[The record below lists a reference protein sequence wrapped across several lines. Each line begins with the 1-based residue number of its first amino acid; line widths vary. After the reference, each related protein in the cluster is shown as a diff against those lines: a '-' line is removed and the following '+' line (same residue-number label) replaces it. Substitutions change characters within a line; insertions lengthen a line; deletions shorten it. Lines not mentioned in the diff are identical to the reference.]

1 MALKFGPSVSLEEI
15 NKKQK
20 EEKDKEEVGFF
31 ESALAGVA
39 TGLWNIP
46 KGIVSLGAE
55 IYDLTADTNLAR
67 DVEEWFDNVNPFDD
81 EAEARTVGKITQAL
95 TQIGL
100 PAYAGARIGVS
111 LATKTAESL
120 AKKAVAAKQAGKVL
134 SLSRIGA
141 KIMSPTG
148 RGIIG
153 AGVGEALVT
162 DEDIGTFA
170 DIVKG
175 TKLEPFAITMLDRED
190 KQGREDALRRLKN
203 RLKFG
208 TEGALFN
215 LALVGAGKGIQK
227 LRGVDV
233 EPLDEFAKTAI
244 GRDMQRYGP
253 EYGFRPE
260 GFLGKS
266 TFEIKEF
273 FSGQRKA
280 AVTAA
285 NNSVKELDTAVK
297 NVSDEVIDKFITGR
311 YKLKSTNQKRE
322 LFREKLQQILSPDSV
337 ESQRLLKNDVRKSAV
352 EKLEDIRKLKELD
365 DRLLK
370 ADNDEAIEDLT
381 KLQNNLLRKNKD
393 VGGKGVGL
401 REFTEK
407 VRREGIFKPE
417 DYIETKDL
425 TQLKNIIANMSGK
438 SGKEALKEAD
448 PLLKS
453 LRDFRLGVDNMSAKS
468 FLLGKNDDSLKKIGE
483 NFGRY
488 MTTVYQKYEQK
499 GLKFL
504 TDFKTTDEMFKRSK
518 RKYIEGSIKT
528 ARRKYVNEQIEQ
540 IEKVGRKA
548 TPEEILKFK
557 NEAAENIYST
567 RKELVKLIDE
577 ADNATQSYAKKIAAD
592 EVSPYDLPESNIS
605 KTDLTD
611 IKVDDSILKNKKVN
625 EWQEE
630 LFGVIKDPSYT
641 FFSTVGKQANLN
653 FTTDYL
659 NRIAQVGKT
668 GKNPFVY
675 DPEEIIERRTKQAK
689 IDREAGYTGPA
700 FTREQNQILEDGI
713 RSQVK
718 KEFGDATKWK
728 KYVNDTS
735 MPNDL
740 DNLYIK
746 APQYEGILDVTSNW
760 LNRSNVGTFYK
771 YSVLLPK
778 AGSQIAKTIL
788 SPLTHVRNVIS
799 AGAFVSA
806 NGAFFPNYGDIQMLL
821 PKMFGGEGAIGQAY
835 KLSGKRILGTLGEQD
850 LKLYQKLLQ
859 VGVVDS
865 QVQAGEMR
873 RLLRDIL
880 SDPAAVERGL
890 YDKLPKTITD
900 RTKKGLLKTYQTLQ
914 DAYVA
919 EDDFWKVINWSLERN
934 RHSILAGKLGLK
946 EDNIKG
952 ILNNDKNAIASIG
965 RDAEQNIKIAEYFQK
980 IAPRRDYIN
989 TAQSTKEFYENFLDE
1004 VAGNLTRNQVPNYA
1018 YVGRTAKALR
1028 QTPFGN
1034 FIAFPLEIM
1043 RTGHNILQRSL
1054 DEIYSGIP
1062 ELRSLGMKRLFGF
1075 GATVGGIPYGMV
1087 ELFKSRHNVTDEE
1100 MQALKKFVPEW
1111 SKNSTLLP
1119 MGRDENG
1126 YLKYVDFSYSNAY
1139 DTLIRPF
1146 NSVINAISAGQDTRE
1161 STMESLGKGMQEG
1174 ISELLQP
1181 YTSESIFTEALVDS
1195 TIRRGVGRGGV
1206 RVWNN
1211 EDETMVKIGKGIL
1224 HIGESLRPGSL
1235 SQLKRLSQAATGKT
1249 DKYGKLFNLED
1260 EIGSLYGFRTINSDP
1275 ERALTFM
1282 TTDLGNGLRDAESIF
1297 KRSVL
1302 RGGRLDPKDI
1312 VNSFKY
1318 TQSIRYQKLR
1328 EMYQNIEA
1336 ARTLGVSES
1345 VIRKKVRRKGLK
1357 KKVLKEL
1364 YQGVFTPERPGDF
1377 TIRTIGKNN
1386 RELNEKEGTDI
1397 PNPFYEAIPSITSF
1411 INSNRRI
1418 SLEENSLNLMDFE
1431 QPTLQQEPRITT
1443 PPLNTVNIN
1452 PNIVNAQSQN
1462 VGSTLP
1468 ANFASLPT
1476 EEKIKLLED
1485 RGIRIG

>member
-1 MALKFGPSVSLEEI
+1 
-15 NKKQK
+15 
-20 EEKDKEEVGFF
+20 
-31 ESALAGVA
+31 
-39 TGLWNIP
+39 
-46 KGIVSLGAE
+46 
-55 IYDLTADTNLAR
+55 
-67 DVEEWFDNVNPFDD
+67 
-81 EAEARTVGKITQAL
+81 
-95 TQIGL
+95 
-100 PAYAGARIGVS
+100 
-111 LATKTAESL
+111 
-120 AKKAVAAKQAGKVL
+120 
-134 SLSRIGA
+134 
-141 KIMSPTG
+141 
-148 RGIIG
+148 
-153 AGVGEALVT
+153 
-162 DEDIGTFA
+162 
-170 DIVKG
+170 
-175 TKLEPFAITMLDRED
+175 
-190 KQGREDALRRLKN
+190 
-203 RLKFG
+203 
-208 TEGALFN
+208 
-215 LALVGAGKGIQK
+215 
-227 LRGVDV
+227 
-233 EPLDEFAKTAI
+233 
-244 GRDMQRYGP
+244 
-253 EYGFRPE
+253 
-260 GFLGKS
+260 
-266 TFEIKEF
+266 
-273 FSGQRKA
+273 
-280 AVTAA
+280 
-285 NNSVKELDTAVK
+285 
-297 NVSDEVIDKFITGR
+297 
-311 YKLKSTNQKRE
+311 
-322 LFREKLQQILSPDSV
+322 
-337 ESQRLLKNDVRKSAV
+337 
-352 EKLEDIRKLKELD
+352 
-365 DRLLK
+365 
-370 ADNDEAIEDLT
+370 
-381 KLQNNLLRKNKD
+381 
-393 VGGKGVGL
+393 
-401 REFTEK
+401 
-407 VRREGIFKPE
+407 
-417 DYIETKDL
+417 
-425 TQLKNIIANMSGK
+425 
-438 SGKEALKEAD
+438 
-448 PLLKS
+448 
-453 LRDFRLGVDNMSAKS
+453 
-468 FLLGKNDDSLKKIGE
+468 
-483 NFGRY
+483 
-488 MTTVYQKYEQK
+488 
-499 GLKFL
+499 
-504 TDFKTTDEMFKRSK
+504 
-518 RKYIEGSIKT
+518 
-528 ARRKYVNEQIEQ
+528 
-540 IEKVGRKA
+540 
-548 TPEEILKFK
+548 
-557 NEAAENIYST
+557 
-567 RKELVKLIDE
+567 
-577 ADNATQSYAKKIAAD
+577 
-592 EVSPYDLPESNIS
+592 
-605 KTDLTD
+605 
-611 IKVDDSILKNKKVN
+611 
-625 EWQEE
+625 
-630 LFGVIKDPSYT
+630 
-641 FFSTVGKQANLN
+641 
-653 FTTDYL
+653 
-659 NRIAQVGKT
+659 
-668 GKNPFVY
+668 
-675 DPEEIIERRTKQAK
+675 
-689 IDREAGYTGPA
+689 
-700 FTREQNQILEDGI
+700 
-713 RSQVK
+713 
-718 KEFGDATKWK
+718 
-728 KYVNDTS
+728 

-740 DNLYIK
+740 DNLYIR

-900 RTKKGLLKTYQTLQ
+900 RTKKGLLKAYQTLQ

-919 EDDFWKVINWSLERN
+919 EDDFWKIINWNLERN
-934 RHSILAGKLGLK
+934 RHSILAGKLGLR

-952 ILNNDKNAIASIG
+952 ILNGDKNAIASIG
-965 RDAEQNIKIAEYFQK
+965 RDATQNIKIAEYFQK
-980 IAPRRDYIN
+980 ITPRKDYIN
-989 TAQSTKEFYENFLDE
+989 SALSTKEFYENFLDE

-1087 ELFKSRHNVTDEE
+1087 ELFKSRHDVTDEE
-1100 MQALKKFVPEW
+1100 MQALRKFVPEW

-1235 SQLKRLSQAATGKT
+1235 SQLKRLGQAATGKT

-1345 VIRKKVRRKGLK
+1345 VIRRKVRRKGLK

-1452 PNIVNAQSQN
+1452 PDVISARAQN
-1462 VGSTLP
+1462 VGLSLP

-1476 EEKIKLLED
+1476 AQKLKTLND
-1485 RGIRIG
+1485 LGININ

>member
-55 IYDLTADTNLAR
+55 IYDLTADTNVAR

-227 LRGVDV
+227 LRGVEV

-244 GRDMQRYGP
+244 GRDMQRFGP

-260 GFLGKS
+260 NFLGKS

-280 AVTAA
+280 AIAA
-285 NNSVKELDTAVK
+285 ADNSKKELDTAIK
-297 NVSDEVIDKFITGR
+297 NVSDEVVDKFITGR
-311 YKLKSTNQKRE
+311 YKLKSTDQKRE
-322 LFREKLQQILSPDSV
+322 LFKEKLQQILKPDSL
-337 ESQRLLKNDVRKSAV
+337 ESERLLKDGVRESAV
-352 EKLEDIRKLKELD
+352 EKLTDIRKLKELD

-370 ADNDEAIEDLT
+370 ANNDEAIEDLT
-381 KLQNNLLRKNKD
+381 KLQNNLLTKNKN
-393 VGGKGVGL
+393 VGGEGVGL

-417 DYIETKDL
+417 DYRQTKDL
-425 TQLKNIIANMSGK
+425 TQLKNIIEEMSDK
-438 SGKEALKEAD
+438 SVKD
-448 PLLKS
+448 PAKKLLDS
-453 LRDFRLGVDNMSAKS
+453 VRDFRLGIDNMSAKS
-468 FLLGKNDDSLKKIGE
+468 FLLGKNEDTLKKIGE

-605 KTDLTD
+605 KTDLAE
-611 IKVDDSILKNKKVN
+611 IKVDDAILKNKKVN

-641 FFSTVGKQANLN
+641 FFSTIGKQANLN

-659 NRIAQVGKT
+659 NRIAQVGKA

-675 DPEEIIERRTKQAK
+675 DPEEIIQRRTKQAK
-689 IDREAGYTGPA
+689 IDREAGLTGDA
-700 FTREQNQILEDGI
+700 FTREQDQILEDGI
-713 RSQVK
+713 RAQVK

-728 KYVNDTS
+728 RYINDTS

-740 DNLYIK
+740 DNLYIR
-746 APQYEGILDVTSNW
+746 APQYEGILDITSNW

-806 NGAFFPNYGDIQMLL
+806 NGAFFPNYGDIKMLL

-900 RTKKGLLKTYQTLQ
+900 RTKKGLLKAYQTLQ

-919 EDDFWKVINWSLERN
+919 EDDFWKIINWNLERN
-934 RHSILAGKLGLK
+934 RHSILAGKLGLR

-952 ILNNDKNAIASIG
+952 ILNGDKNAIASIG
-965 RDAEQNIKIAEYFQK
+965 RDAKQNIAIAEYFQK

-1087 ELFKSRHNVTDEE
+1087 EMFKSRHDVTDEE

-1206 RVWNN
+1206 KVWNP

-1224 HIGESLRPGSL
+1224 HIGESLKPGSL
-1235 SQLKRLSQAATGKT
+1235 SQLKRLGQAATGKT
-1249 DKYGKLFNLED
+1249 DKYGKLYNLED

-1282 TTDLGNGLRDAESIF
+1282 TTDLGDGLRNAESLF

-1345 VIRKKVRRKGLK
+1345 VIRRKVRRRGLK

-1418 SLEENSLNLMDFE
+1418 SLEENSLNLVDFE
-1431 QPTLQQEPRITT
+1431 QPIIQQEPRITT
-1443 PPLNTVNIN
+1443 PPVNTVPIN
-1452 PNIVNAQSQN
+1452 SQVINATNQTPTKVLTNVDRFAQFFPGDSLGRAIIQN
-1462 VGSTLP
+1462 QG
-1468 ANFASLPT
+1468 N
-1476 EEKIKLLED
+1476 KN
-1485 RGIRIG
+1485 

>member
-1 MALKFGPSVSLEEI
+1 MALKLGPSVSLEEI

-20 EEKDKEEVGFF
+20 KEKDTEEVGFF

-134 SLSRIGA
+134 SLSRVGA

-162 DEDIGTFA
+162 DEEIGTFA

-227 LRGVDV
+227 LRGVEV

-273 FSGQRKA
+273 FSGQRKS

-311 YKLKSTNQKRE
+311 NKLKSTDQKKE

-352 EKLEDIRKLKELD
+352 EKLTDIRKLKELD

-370 ADNDEAIEDLT
+370 ADNDEAIENLT
-381 KLQNNLLRKNKD
+381 KLQNNLLIKNKD

-453 LRDFRLGVDNMSAKS
+453 LKDFRLGVDNMSAKS
-468 FLLGKNDDSLKKIGE
+468 FLLGKNDESLKKIGE

-504 TDFKTTDEMFKRSK
+504 TDFKVTDEMFKRSK
-518 RKYIEGSIKT
+518 RKYIEGAIKT
-528 ARRKYVNEQIEQ
+528 ARREYVDKQVKQ
-540 IEKVGRKA
+540 IEKVGRKV

-557 NEAAENIYST
+557 NEAVENIYST

-577 ADNATQSYAKKIAAD
+577 ADQATQSYAKKIAAD

-605 KTDLTD
+605 KTDLAE
-611 IKVDDSILKNKKVN
+611 IKVDDSILKNKTVN

-659 NRIAQVGKT
+659 NRMAQVGRAPGGFAKT
-668 GKNPFVY
+668 LEELDAINPNLKN
-675 DPEEIIERRTKQAK
+675 
-689 IDREAGYTGPA
+689 
-700 FTREQNQILEDGI
+700 
-713 RSQVK
+713 
-718 KEFGDATKWK
+718 DATKWK

-806 NGAFFPNYGDIQMLL
+806 NGAFFPNYGDIKMLL

-890 YDKLPKTITD
+890 YNKLPKTITD

-934 RHSILAGKLGLK
+934 RHSILAGKLGLR

-965 RDAEQNIKIAEYFQK
+965 RDAKQNIAIAEYFQK

-989 TAQSTKEFYENFLDE
+989 SAQSTKEFYENFLDE

-1087 ELFKSRHNVTDEE
+1087 EMFKSRHDVTDEE
-1100 MQALKKFVPEW
+1100 MEALRKFVPEW

-1146 NSVINAISAGQDTRE
+1146 NSVINSISAGQDTRE

-1235 SQLKRLSQAATGKT
+1235 SQLKRLGQAATGKT
-1249 DKYGKLFNLED
+1249 DKYGKLFNFED

-1282 TTDLGNGLRDAESIF
+1282 TTDLGNGLRDAEGIF
-1297 KRSVL
+1297 KRAVL

-1345 VIRKKVRRKGLK
+1345 VIRRKVRRKGLK

-1418 SLEENSLNLMDFE
+1418 SLEENSLNIMDFE
-1431 QPTLQQEPRITT
+1431 QPTIQQEPRITT
-1443 PPLNTVNIN
+1443 PPLNTANIN
-1452 PNIVNAQSQN
+1452 PNIVNAQTQN
-1462 VGSTLP
+1462 VGLSLP
-1468 ANFASLPT
+1468 PNFASLPT
-1476 EEKIKLLED
+1476 AQKLKTLND
-1485 RGIRIG
+1485 LGININ